1 MEGYR
6 IREERFKSEPQESII
21 HKITSGIADGRE
33 NALRAAFL
41 RHGFTVDYV
50 RLHRKE
56 FRVDEKD
63 NVRSYYHN
71 GELLFDEIEC
81 IQYKP
86 LKKSV
91 NSVTNELAY
100 RVMYVHY

>member
-1 MEGYR
+1 ME
-6 IREERFKSEPQESII
+6 SVQENII
-21 HKITSGIADGRE
+21 HKIASGIADGHE
-33 NALRAAFL
+33 YALRDAFL

-63 NVRSYYHN
+63 NVKSYYHN

-91 NSVTNELAY
+91 NSVTHEMAY